1 MTVDEKYQERI
12 RLCRTLRNIENEMD
26 KTSKAFDE
34 YFKSSSN
41 RKAVILLYNDGRIT
55 ECELGEETIEGCFK
69 VIMDKYFAQERDA
82 IQSLR

>member
-26 KTSKAFDE
+26 KTTKAFDE
-34 YFKSSSN
+34 FFKSSSN

-55 ECELGEETIEGCFK
+55 ECELGEETTEGCFK
-69 VIMDKYFAQERDA
+69 VIMDKFFTQKRDT
-82 IQSLR
+82 IQALK